1 LATGLQQAINM
12 FNSPAYTSLAP
23 PGTARAI
30 VISSDGESNADNNG
44 QHPSSQYTD
53 AQLNTLAQT
62 TAAAAWAQGISVYVV
77 FYYHGSDSDA
87 DTALL
92 QSLVQGS
99 GTFTMVTNAADVP
112 TALDALFKTSLTY
125 GVVQ

>member
-1 LATGLQQAINM
+1 M
-12 FNSPAYTSLAP
+12 FNSSAYTSVAP
-23 PGTARAI
+23 AGTAKAI
-30 VISSDGESNADNNG
+30 VIDSDGESNASSNG
-44 QHPSSQYTD
+44 QHPSSKYTD

-77 FYYHGSDSDA
+77 FYSHGSDTDD

-92 QSLVQGS
+92 KSLVYGT

-112 TALDALFKTSLTY
+112 TALDSLFRNSAVY